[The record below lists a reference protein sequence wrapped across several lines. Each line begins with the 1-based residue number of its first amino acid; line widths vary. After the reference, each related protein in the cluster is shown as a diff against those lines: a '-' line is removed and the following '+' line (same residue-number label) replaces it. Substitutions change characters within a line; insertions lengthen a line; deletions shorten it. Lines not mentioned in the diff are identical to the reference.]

1 MHVAWAWEE
10 EIEKRSARA
19 TRGEKERREERKVDS
34 LNGLSR
40 LDKSSVLKRGESI
53 LEQVSFGLR
62 RNKKQERKVSRA
74 REKRR
79 KTKERRTNLE
89 SSETVAQLLSQLHVH
104 LSSSSNDVL
113 SNLDSSETSSEL
125 LLLRLGSSGDDL
137 RAKR

>member
-1 MHVAWAWEE
+1 VHVAWAWEE